1 MLLGPQTLTAVLPY
15 DGCKKPG
22 YVDDSACLLP
32 TRTRQ
37 LEAGHREGGY
47 AFISKSLEENE
58 REKTLRLSFGSHF
71 KVHFL

>member
-1 MLLGPQTLTAVLPY
+1 MLLGPQTLTALLPH

-37 LEAGHREGGY
+37 LEAGPRERGY
-47 AFISKSLEENE
+47 AFTAKSLEENAWE
-58 REKTLRLSFGSHF
+58 GDIQAFIWKPF
-71 KVHFL
+71 